1 MNALGR
7 TFVPAL
13 ILAVLAMTAHAITAP
28 SNPQGLN
35 VERSLQEAAEV
46 GKKGDTAKSYEMLKE
61 RIAVPEFAR
70 LDQNRQYM
78 WLHLVVVLGLRAN
91 DWEFTHAKSK
101 ETTGMPQAN
110 KDDWTARFF
119 AAGFLEDR
127 KDALYALLNIARKFP
142 EALAGYDDRYTA
154 KFARDILSVSDTFD
168 RRRLLEALYSAKWT
182 FKGGIEPSYFW
193 SELAALYIEKN
204 ENDKAREVTT
214 RITAPRTLI
223 AMRVDKRF
231 DALVS
236 AVPDRFDVM
245 AAVDRELA
253 ALEQGA
259 KASPRLLSLKS
270 EHIVALADAGR
281 YEAAIAASDEVL
293 KQARTPE
300 DAAKLYDDAA
310 AQFTWILDYRAHALQ
325 GVGKNDEAEKYLK
338 DAASRLEDGAP
349 NVSNAINLALFYA
362 RQGRGREA
370 VAALGD
376 LAKTGEGVSPYGQMQ
391 IQLALLQAALAN
403 KDTKSVR
410 VHLETMRK
418 NEAASPGTLEE
429 ALLYANEMEE
439 AARLLIA
446 RLKDPVLRSDALS
459 DVQDYQKSLPDPSH
473 RLLQQRWRTLRSRAD
488 VQKAIA
494 EVGRVETY
502 PLPPTLT

>member
-28 SNPQGLN
+28 VNPQGLN

-46 GKKGDTAKSYEMLKE
+46 GKKGDTAKSYAMLKE

-142 EALAGYDDRYTA
+142 EALGGYDDRYTA
-154 KFARDILSVSDTFD
+154 KFARDILAVSDAFD
-168 RRRLLEALYSAKWT
+168 RRRLLEALYAAKWT
-182 FKGGIEPSYFW
+182 FKGGVEPSYFW
-193 SELAALYIEKN
+193 SELAALYVEKN
-204 ENDKAREVTT
+204 ETDKAKEVAT
-214 RITAPRTLI
+214 RITAPRTLL

-231 DALVS
+231 DGLVS
-236 AVPDRFDVM
+236 AVPERFDVM

-253 ALEQGA
+253 MLEQA
-259 KASPRLLSLKS
+259 SKAAPRSLAMQS
-270 EHIVALADAGR
+270 ERLIALADSGR
-281 YEAAIAASDEVL
+281 YEAAVAASDQL
-293 KQARTPE
+293 LRDARTPE

-310 AQFTWILDYRAHALQ
+310 QFNWILDYRAHALH
-325 GVGKNDEAEKYLK
+325 GLGKYDEAEKSLK

-349 NVSNAINLALFYA
+349 NISNAINLALFYA
-362 RQGRGREA
+362 GLGRSREA

-376 LAKTGEGVSPYGQMQ
+376 LAKSGEGVSPYGQMQ
-391 IQLALLQAALAN
+391 IQLVLLQAALAS
-403 KDTKSVR
+403 KDTKAAR

-429 ALLYANEMEE
+429 GLLSANEMEE

-446 RLKDPVLRSDALS
+446 RLKDPALRSDALS
-459 DVQDYQKSLPDPSH
+459 DLQDYQKSLPDPYH
-473 RLLQQRWRTLRSRAD
+473 RLLQQRWRALRSRAD

-494 EVGRVETY
+494 EVGRVEVY
-502 PLPPTLT
+502 PLPPAFT

>member
-1 MNALGR
+1 VKALGR

-13 ILAVLAMTAHAITAP
+13 ILAVLAATAHAITAP
-28 SNPQGLN
+28 VNPQGLN

-46 GKKGDTAKSYEMLKE
+46 GKKGDTEKSYAMLKE

-70 LDQNRQYM
+70 LEQNRQYM

-91 DWEFTHAKSK
+91 DWEYTHAKSR
-101 ETTGMPQAN
+101 ETTAMPQAN

-119 AAGFLEDR
+119 AASFLEDR

-142 EALAGYDDRYTA
+142 EALATYDDRYTA
-154 KFARDILSVSDTFD
+154 KFARDILAVSDAFD
-168 RRRLLEALYSAKWT
+168 RRRLLEALYAAKWT

-204 ENDKAREVTT
+204 ENDKAKEVAA
-214 RITAPRTLI
+214 RITSPRTLI

-253 ALEQGA
+253 ALEQA
-259 KASPRLLSLKS
+259 SKASPRLLSLIS
-270 EHIVALADAGR
+270 QRLIALADAGR
-281 YEAAIAASDEVL
+281 YEAAVAVSDEIL
-293 KQARTPE
+293 KNARTPE
-300 DAAKLYDDAA
+300 EAAKQYDDAA
-310 AQFTWILDYRAHALQ
+310 AQFNWVLDYRAQALQ
-325 GVGKNDEAEKYLK
+325 GLGKHDEAEKYLK

-349 NVSNAINLALFYA
+349 NVSNVINLALFYA
-362 RQGRGREA
+362 RLGRSREA
-370 VAALGD
+370 VATLGD
-376 LAKTGEGVSPYGQMQ
+376 LAKNGEGVSPYGQMQ
-391 IQLALLQAALAN
+391 IQLALLQAALAS
-403 KDTKSVR
+403 KDAKAAR

-418 NEAASPGTLEE
+418 NEAASPGSLQE

-459 DVQDYQKSLPDPSH
+459 DLQDYQKSLQDPSH
-473 RLLQQRWRTLRSRAD
+473 RLLQQRWRALRSRPD

-502 PLPPTLT
+502 PLPPALT